1 MLNVHETE
9 ENQVNPASSQ
19 DTADSDADQDFAVF
33 DIETAPLDDELL
45 RKLCPECKIPPHPGE
60 FDPSSVKLGNIKDK
74 AKIDAKIEEARHNH
88 QIAVNS
94 YDEMVATAVSEH
106 FEKFKAEAALDATT
120 GSVVAIGVT
129 PCPIVGNGPGI
140 ISCESNNS
148 LCNEVS
154 GLKLFWRWVSQ
165 NMSMQCP
172 MIGLNI
178 HRFDLPFLVRRSW
191 ILGIPVPHGVRQGRY
206 WNPLFI
212 DLDAVWNFGATQK
225 YIGLDALAKV
235 FGIEGKAKGEFTLPS
250 GEVVLV
256 DGANF
261 YKAWRRPECRKF
273 AEDYLMGDLRIPA
286 ELAVRMGVV

>member
-106 FEKFKAEAALDATT
+106 FEKFKAEAAKYAET
-120 GSVVAIGVT
+120 GSVAAIGISDQFGKRIIDCDGDANHEAAGLKYFWGVVQASWLVAKR
-129 PCPIVGNGPGI
+129 PIVG
-140 ISCESNNS
+140 
-148 LCNEVS
+148 
-154 GLKLFWRWVSQ
+154 F
-165 NMSMQCP
+165 
-172 MIGLNI
+172 NI
-178 HRFDLPFLVRRSW
+178 HGFDLVFLVKRSR
-191 ILGIPVPHGVRQGRY
+191 ILGVPVPFGVKQGRY
-206 WNPLFI
+206 WHPLFI
-212 DLDAVWNFGATQK
+212 DLMIEWECHRPGQM
-225 YIGLDALAKV
+225 IGLDRLAMV
-235 FGIEGKAKGEFTLPS
+235 CHIEGKAKGEFTLPS